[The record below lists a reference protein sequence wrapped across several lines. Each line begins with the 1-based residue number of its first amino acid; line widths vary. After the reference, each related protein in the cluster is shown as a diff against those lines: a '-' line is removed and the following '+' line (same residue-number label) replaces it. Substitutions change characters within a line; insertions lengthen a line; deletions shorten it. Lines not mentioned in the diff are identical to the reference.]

1 MHAMQPMDQY
11 PFESFKMHFNDLIEQ
26 WCTNN
31 EGIPLPKAAFFAV
44 FKPTWDMA
52 MTPHNI
58 KAAFEVTGIYPLS
71 PRAIPSEKFVA
82 NSKSGVEKMLE
93 FS

>member
-1 MHAMQPMDQY
+1 MQPMDQY
-11 PFESFKMHFNDLIEQ
+11 PFKSFKMHFNNLLEQ
-26 WCTNN
+26 WCANN
-31 EGIPLPKAAFFAV
+31 EDIPLPKAAFFVV
-44 FKPTWDMA
+44 FKPAWDMA

-58 KAAFEVTGIYPLS
+58 KAAFEVTGIYPLN

-82 NSKSGVEKMLE
+82 NSKSRVEKMLE